1 MRKLIVVVAFLG
13 LAVSGCAESQPAFV
27 PAVEPVEI
35 EMSDDSASET
45 DLYFVESTTADGS
58 REVRY
63 HVEILIPQLRSF
75 VNGNG
80 QEIVR
85 TELVP
90 ITEERIAIVPHD
102 EDVAE
107 FLRLSA
113 GGKIVP
119 YEAAAAVIADVEPAP
134 VPPVPPVPPAPS
146 ID

>member
-1 MRKLIVVVAFLG
+1 
-13 LAVSGCAESQPAFV
+13 
-27 PAVEPVEI
+27 
-35 EMSDDSASET
+35 MSDDSTSET

-63 HVEILIPQLRSF
+63 HVEILIPQRRSF

-134 VPPVPPVPPAPS
+134 VPPVPPAPS